1 LPAYGWRPDSVG
13 AVTVGRSGVE
23 HWRGSLRAPADRRDG
38 TLVAF
43 PTSADA
49 SNNAAQ
55 TTATAL
61 IPLIHAP
68 AISAPEGEPWSV
80 EQVTDAAPEPTPEY
94 GSDDWTLPTAP
105 IVTAARWPDAVLPP
119 DLAPVA
125 VTGSVHGEV
134 LERLGRVETLV
145 AALQDDLDED
155 EPDAD
160 ELFDR
165 LVGTSVLDRLI
176 ERLYP
181 VLRGRLRG
189 ELLIERERRGALT
202 DLR

>member
-1 LPAYGWRPDSVG
+1 M
-13 AVTVGRSGVE
+13 
-23 HWRGSLRAPADRRDG
+23 
-38 TLVAF
+38 
-43 PTSADA
+43 
-49 SNNAAQ
+49 
-55 TTATAL
+55 
-61 IPLIHAP
+61 
-68 AISAPEGEPWSV
+68 
-80 EQVTDAAPEPTPEY
+80 TDAAPEPAPEH

-105 IVTAARWPDAVLPP
+105 IVTAARWPDPVLPP
-119 DLAPVA
+119 DLAPIA

-145 AALQDDLDED
+145 AALQDDLDEG

-165 LVGTSVLDRLI
+165 LVGTSVLDRLV
-176 ERLYP
+176 ETLYP

-202 DLR
+202 DLS